1 MFLGG
6 GVVAEVEAL
15 SAVPVSV
22 CGSLCID
29 CESGVAH
36 GWESVLGLVR
46 ADIGFVTAVVLRLW
60 NGISATVTTF
70 F

>member
-22 CGSLCID
+22 GGSLCID
-29 CESGVAH
+29 SESGVAH
-36 GWESVLGLVR
+36 G
-46 ADIGFVTAVVLRLW
+46 
-60 NGISATVTTF
+60 
-70 F
+70 

>member
-1 MFLGG
+1 MVGGRHGHLVTMFLGG

-36 GWESVLGLVR
+36 S
-46 ADIGFVTAVVLRLW
+46 
-60 NGISATVTTF
+60 
-70 F
+70 